1 MARKIKKQLWGR
13 YSFALILIVLGIFF
27 MYQNIGTEFLGF
39 DSLGNWL
46 VYVGFV
52 MIAII
57 TLQAISN
64 KKRIV
69 DERMKAIA
77 FKASRLTFVLMIFAA
92 FTIMI
97 IDGIKTITIPY
108 HLFMSYAM
116 AYMMLVYF
124 VSYKILEKYN

>member
-57 TLQAISN
+57 TLQAIS
-64 KKRIV
+64 
-69 DERMKAIA
+69 
-77 FKASRLTFVLMIFAA
+77 
-92 FTIMI
+92 
-97 IDGIKTITIPY
+97 IPY